1 MTLITRVLAAT
12 LIGTNLLSAQT
23 PDDHGVLSSY
33 TPIAPKSQEEQLPA
47 SSDHAGDKL
56 PSLRTPIHTAPT
68 DLGRQYGIWAAGDDY
83 KASFHDG
90 MTFVPYLGADYPMT
104 QSLRWQTVSA
114 KVGETELVENM
125 TAKPVQSD
133 WRYEYRFG
141 SFTEAYD
148 VRGEGLE
155 QTFVLRT
162 RPAAG
167 DLVIRGSV
175 TSGLHADN
183 CSSSHQ
189 ALVFFDDDQ
198 RAIIN
203 YGSAVA
209 FDANGD
215 RVLVGTA
222 YEGGTI
228 TLTVPAAWMEHAVLP
243 ITVDPLLSR
252 AVTGLGGFNPYG
264 QVESVD
270 IGRDDQAQTNNIL
283 ITYTRAVSATDS
295 DLWVR
300 LGSDDFAGQSIN
312 LIFSDITNNWV
323 TDQTSCAFVG
333 GASRWAIVFRRFFP
347 NSQTSQLRCHVHDSG
362 DLTQQSNVA
371 GFAPPA
377 GSNDWRPDTGGVQ
390 AFASG
395 NQALVVFQREDNSA
409 TSGNFA
415 TTGSSEVYGCL
426 LDATTPN
433 GAFGTRF
440 VIKPSSFHDNERP
453 SVNQLAE
460 GGSSFSWVC
469 VFQRFITGVT
479 NEDWDLHGARIAQDG
494 TVAPGTWSSSL
505 ANVTPKQHQLGPIVE
520 GASGR
525 YAVVF
530 STVDVA
536 STNFKTALITGKQ
549 LHVERFDW
557 VDGATIPSGNQPNVT
572 LRNSIDRR
580 WEAGGIGYDTNTES
594 HWACAYRSTG
604 PGTGSLYYARV
615 GYNGEPTEGGIL
627 ASGTGWVGLGG
638 ACVFD
643 DDSNDF
649 LYAYALSIGA
659 SNTVFGH
666 TLTYEMVSPPST
678 FGVSCS
684 NASLD
689 WTGSQQIGSEFG
701 RVSVSGAPPLAVHI
715 MLAATTTANVPV
727 THPIVFPGC
736 RLFVMAAGPGYLG
749 AFPTAI
755 GANADWQLP
764 LPGFLDSQSLYFQ
777 DWYLDANGLIYSSER
792 LTVPIV
798 K

>member
-1 MTLITRVLAAT
+1 
-12 LIGTNLLSAQT
+12 
-23 PDDHGVLSSY
+23 
-33 TPIAPKSQEEQLPA
+33 
-47 SSDHAGDKL
+47 
-56 PSLRTPIHTAPT
+56 
-68 DLGRQYGIWAAGDDY
+68 
-83 KASFHDG
+83 
-90 MTFVPYLGADYPMT
+90 
-104 QSLRWQTVSA
+104 
-114 KVGETELVENM
+114 
-125 TAKPVQSD
+125 
-133 WRYEYRFG
+133 
-141 SFTEAYD
+141 
-148 VRGEGLE
+148 
-155 QTFVLRT
+155 
-162 RPAAG
+162 
-167 DLVIRGSV
+167 
-175 TSGLHADN
+175 
-183 CSSSHQ
+183 
-189 ALVFFDDDQ
+189 
-198 RAIIN
+198 
-203 YGSAVA
+203 
-209 FDANGD
+209 
-215 RVLVGTA
+215 
-222 YEGGTI
+222 
-228 TLTVPAAWMEHAVLP
+228 MEHAVLP

-252 AVTGLGGFNPYG
+252 AITGFGSFNPYG

-460 GGSSFSWVC
+460 GGSNFSW
-469 VFQRFITGVT
+469 
-479 NEDWDLHGARIAQDG
+479 
-494 TVAPGTWSSSL
+494 
-505 ANVTPKQHQLGPIVE
+505 
-520 GASGR
+520 
-525 YAVVF
+525 VVF

-549 LHVERFDW
+549 LQVERFDW

-701 RVSVSGAPPLAVHI
+701 RVSVSGAPPLAIHI